1 MDSAGVQPRRPAP
14 VFSLHHRPRA
24 GTALPRPAPSHQE
37 CPSRPARRRLRSS
50 SWPSRGAYAFYAFW
64 ATDTKKAAWNFTC
77 ASGERLCEEAG
88 GNCSKFPPRGERL
101 PLLVLLGVSG
111 MLLRWMNERVAARAA
126 HFLTKMAH
134 FYCVNAAFSPCGV
147 RECLGELVEMRVDF
161 ALS

>member
-24 GTALPRPAPSHQE
+24 GTALPRPAPPQATRSVPQD
-37 CPSRPARRRLRSS
+37 PPAGDFRSS
-50 SWPSRGAYAFYAFW
+50 SWPSRGAYAFDAFW

-88 GNCSKFPPRGERL
+88 GNCSPRGERL

-147 RECLGELVEMRVDF
+147 RECLGELVEMGVDF